1 MLGWRMVMSAILV
14 PAIIALFWLDH
25 RCGTSAYIL
34 LGFCLFIAVRNSYEL
49 TDLLKVR
56 SIRPSFYATATLSCF
71 IVLAAWSHFFFTD
84 HAGNKSTSLLFSLGW
99 LAASFTVSF
108 LVLLTFEATRF
119 REPGRS
125 MESLGGNL
133 LTIFYAGGLTA
144 VTAQMRWFPNPDTG
158 YFAIASMIICVKS
171 GDTFAYT
178 FGRLWGKRK
187 LAPILSPG
195 KTRMGL
201 IGAIFGSMLG
211 GWLWLTFAGRL
222 FAESITTG
230 PLWNILAYSA
240 AMGIIGLI
248 GDLCESL
255 IKRDVQKKD
264 SAILMPGFGGL
275 LDLLD
280 SPLFAGP
287 FALAWWILVPPAT

>member
-1 MLGWRMVMSAILV
+1 MLRWRLVMSAILV
-14 PAIIALFWLDH
+14 PAVIALFWLDH
-25 RCGTSAYIL
+25 QLGTSAWIL

-56 SIRPSFYATATLSCF
+56 SIRPSFCATAALSSLV
-71 IVLAAWSHFFFTD
+71 VLAAWGHIFLID
-84 HAGNKSTSLLFSLGW
+84 NGGDKAASLLISLGCVGAALT
-99 LAASFTVSF
+99 LAF
-108 LVLLTFEATRF
+108 LALLMFEATRF

-125 MESLGGNL
+125 MESLGANL
-133 LTIFYAGGLTA
+133 LTIFYAGRLTA
-144 VTAQMRWFPNPDTG
+144 VTAQMRWYPNPQVG

-201 IGAIFGSMLG
+201 VGAIFGSMVG

-222 FAESITTG
+222 FTESITTG
-230 PLWNILAYSA
+230 SLWNTLAYSA
-240 AMGIIGLI
+240 AIGMTGLV

-264 SAILMPGFGGL
+264 SAVLMPGFGGM

-287 FALAWWILVPPAT
+287 FALTWWIFLPLAT

>member
-1 MLGWRMVMSAILV
+1 MLGWRLVMSAILV
-14 PAIIALFWLDH
+14 PAIILLFWLDQKL
-25 RCGTSAYIL
+25 GTSAFIL
-34 LGFCLFIAVRNSYEL
+34 LGCCLFIAVRNSYEL

-56 SIRPSFYATATLSCF
+56 SIRPSFCATAMLSCLV
-71 IVLAAWSHFFFTD
+71 VLAAWSHLCFAKIDADT
-84 HAGNKSTSLLFSLGW
+84 TSSVLTSLGW
-99 LAASFTVSF
+99 IGAALTFSF
-108 LVLLTFEATRF
+108 LALLTFEATRF
-119 REPGRS
+119 QEPGRS

-133 LTIFYAGGLTA
+133 LTVFYSGGLIA
-144 VTAQMRWFPNPDTG
+144 VTAQMRWFPNPQLG
-158 YFAIASMIICVKS
+158 YFSIASMIICVKC
-171 GDTFAYT
+171 GDTFAYG

-201 IGAIFGSMLG
+201 FGAIFGSILG
-211 GWLWLTFAGRL
+211 GWLWITFAGQL
-222 FAESITTG
+222 FVVTITPG
-230 PLWNILAYSA
+230 SLLNIIAYS
-240 AMGIIGLI
+240 MVIGLI
-248 GDLCESL
+248 GLVGDLCESL

-287 FALAWWILVPPAT
+287 FALAWWIILPPAT